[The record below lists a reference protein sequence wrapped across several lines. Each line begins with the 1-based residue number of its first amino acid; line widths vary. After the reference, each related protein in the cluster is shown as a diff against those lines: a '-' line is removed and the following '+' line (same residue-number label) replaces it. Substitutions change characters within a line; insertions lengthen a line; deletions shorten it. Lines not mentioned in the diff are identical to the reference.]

1 MCCFSAVSAPVSLLS
16 RLFGIGGAREV
27 RVANTSI
34 FARHLGGGAQALVY
48 AMELTVAGEV
58 AMILPLP
65 VKPGAGEDG
74 AAFVSL
80 EKHAGLFG
88 DLSMLFT
95 VPVQTMPRSK
105 GGGFGFSFPQPR
117 LKVHEVGSFEA
128 SFVPTMAD
136 FSRLDERFR
145 LPESTWRALGAY
157 DDWGFAVFR
166 LKPGKKKR
174 IHPMA
179 LRFATRDP
187 SRLFFP
193 TVHVHDG
200 QVHEEATFDHA
211 LYFQREEEG
220 ADDAP
225 SQDVDV
231 KTGVERSLMQ
241 PAEDYEGLVA
251 KARAMYR
258 LQLRGKLPNQDTW
271 VIP

>member
-1 MCCFSAVSAPVSLLS
+1 VSLLS
-16 RLFGIGGAREV
+16 RLFGFGGAREV

-88 DLSMLFT
+88 DLSMLFS

-136 FSRLDERFR
+136 FSRLDDRFR

-179 LRFATRDP
+179 FRFTTRDP
-187 SRLFFP
+187 ARLFFP

-200 QVHEEATFDHA
+200 AVHEEAAFDHA
-211 LYFQREEEG
+211 LYFQRGEAGEG
-220 ADDAP
+220 GALLP
-225 SQDVDV
+225 EIELE
-231 KTGVERSLMQ
+231 TGVELGLML
-241 PAEDYEGLVA
+241 PTKDYEGLVA
-251 KARAMYR
+251 KARSVYR
-258 LQLRGKLPNQDTW
+258 LQLRGRLPNQDTW
-271 VIP
+271 VTPP